1 MGSSSSPHRSLQFFF
16 ERDERGEFRKRLL
29 FTAKVALEL
38 AHTVG
43 THLGLLPAA
52 LLSWRERGLGS
63 FGRETAPLLE
73 LRGVQTAFAQELPEV
88 GVGDRDRVD
97 DDPVALLGAP

>member
-1 MGSSSSPHRSLQFFF
+1 
-16 ERDERGEFRKRLL
+16 
-29 FTAKVALEL
+29 
-38 AHTVG
+38 
-43 THLGLLPAA
+43 LLPAA